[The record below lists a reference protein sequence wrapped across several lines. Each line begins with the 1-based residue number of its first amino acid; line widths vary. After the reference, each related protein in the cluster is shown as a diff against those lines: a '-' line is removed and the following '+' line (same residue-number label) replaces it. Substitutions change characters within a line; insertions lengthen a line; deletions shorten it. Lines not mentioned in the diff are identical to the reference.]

1 MTTNQK
7 DSTPLLSIT
16 ERQAGD
22 VTILDL
28 DGNIIMGVGSV
39 LLRDAIRRLI
49 KEGKKKVLL
58 NFAGIKY
65 MDSSGIGELVSG
77 LVALNREGGHLRLF
91 NLTER
96 IEEVMSLSSLLSLF
110 EIYDSEQEA
119 LDAFK

>member
-7 DSTPLLSIT
+7 DSTPLLNIT

-39 LLRDAIRRLI
+39 LLRDEIRRLI
-49 KEGKKKVLL
+49 KEGKEKVLL

-77 LVALNREGGHLRLF
+77 LVAINRAGGQLRLF

-110 EIYDSEQEA
+110 EIYDDEQQA
-119 LDAFK
+119 LDALK